1 MINLEKYSS
10 IMQSEKAGRT
20 SDRYSFIPTTKIVDD
35 LRKENWY
42 PVEAQET
49 RSAGINKG
57 FQKHLI
63 RFRNDSIVKPEG
75 KFQPEIVLTNAH
87 NGKSRFKL
95 MGGGINFVCLN
106 GLIVADSVVAEHSIT
121 HSGYTE
127 EVVKEAV
134 YNIVEDM
141 PKVYNSIEKF
151 QDIKLDD
158 DEQFSFARAS
168 MMLTFDDE
176 QLENVMLDDS
186 ARRLMRPTRAA
197 ERDGNLW
204 NSFNVVQEK
213 MIKGGRFLKT
223 KDGDYGIP
231 KVTKKRAVKNITKNV
246 NINRA
251 LWAFTESIAK
261 LKSVKT

>member
-1 MINLEKYSS
+1 MISLEKYSS
-10 IMQSEKAGRT
+10 INQEGKAGST
-20 SDRYSFIPTTKIVDD
+20 SHRYSFIPTTQIVDD
-35 LRKENWY
+35 LAKQNWY
-42 PVEAQET
+42 PVEAQEANA
-49 RSAGINKG
+49 RVNQG

-63 RFRNDSIVKPEG
+63 RFRNDNIVSRG
-75 KFQPEIVLTNAH
+75 SRFQPEIVMTNAH
-87 NGKSRFKL
+87 NGKSAFKL

-106 GLIVADSVVAEHSIT
+106 GLIVADSIVAEHTIR
-121 HSGYTE
+121 HQGYTD

-158 DEQFSFARAS
+158 DEQFAFARAS
-168 MMLTFDDE
+168 MLLTFDDE

-186 ARRLMRPTRAA
+186 ARRLMRPTRQA
-197 ERDGNLW
+197 EQDGNLW

-213 MIKGGRFLKT
+213 MIKGSRFLKT
-223 KDGDYGIP
+223 KNGDYGVP
-231 KVTKKRAVKNITKNV
+231 QVKKKRAVKSITKNV

-251 LWAFTESIAK
+251 LWAYTETIAK
-261 LKSVKT
+261 LKSVR